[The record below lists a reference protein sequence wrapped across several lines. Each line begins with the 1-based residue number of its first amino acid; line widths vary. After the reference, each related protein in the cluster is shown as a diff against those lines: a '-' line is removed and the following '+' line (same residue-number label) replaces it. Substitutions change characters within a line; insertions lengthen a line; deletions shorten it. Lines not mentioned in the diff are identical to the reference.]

1 MTYTLDMRKPYVM
14 VIKVPNNNEL
24 FGDDPGLLPIIGIKS
39 QILKE
44 GRETSLC
51 YFDIGCDRGHI
62 LPGKIKK
69 HLPNGIVFQMREHP
83 KWQFTMTELT
93 MEEFE
98 QRVRPTLN
106 PITSEMLHD
115 LDDVY
120 TWYRQMVEM
129 T

>member
-1 MTYTLDMRKPYVM
+1 MTYSLDSRKPYVLL
-14 VIKVPNNNEL
+14 IKEKGAKEPFGGNPNTLPMIAIKAKLDTVDGEKCL
-24 FGDDPGLLPIIGIKS
+24 F
-39 QILKE
+39 
-44 GRETSLC
+44 
-51 YFDIGCDRGHI
+51 YYDIGCQRGHL
-62 LPGKIKK
+62 LPGKVKK
-69 HLPNGIVFQMREHP
+69 HLPNGIVFRMNNSPYWE
-83 KWQFTMTELT
+83 FTMKELS